1 MGHKGLHERC
11 KAAARGEERAF
22 LPQQKGE
29 VAHVDLLLNPEVWVA
44 FLTLLALEIVLG
56 IDNIVFISILVD
68 KLPEE
73 RQALAR
79 RLGLGMALLMRI
91 LLLLSLSWVIGLTAP
106 LFAVFGQEI
115 SGRDVILILGGLFL
129 LGKATYEIHENLEGE
144 EGHSSAR
151 VNATFASVL
160 VQIILLDMV
169 FSLDSVI
176 TAVGMVD
183 QVSVMIAAVTV
194 AIVVMLISAEAVAG
208 IVNRHPTIKMLAL
221 SFLLLIGLALLLEG
235 FDQHIPKG
243 YIYFA
248 MGFSVLVEFLNI
260 RVRRRREA
268 RSRPVELHQRYARS
282 EEESD
287 PSQS

>member
-1 MGHKGLHERC
+1 VSG
-11 KAAARGEERAF
+11 
-22 LPQQKGE
+22 
-29 VAHVDLLLNPEVWVA
+29 VDLLLNPEVWVA

-79 RLGLGMALLMRI
+79 RLGLGMALIMRI

-106 LFAVFGQEI
+106 LFTILGQEI
-115 SGRDVILILGGLFL
+115 SGRDLILILGGLFL
-129 LGKATYEIHENLEGE
+129 LGKSTYEIHENLEGE

-151 VNATFASVL
+151 VRATFASVL
-160 VQIILLDMV
+160 VQIILLDLV

-194 AIVVMLISAEAVAG
+194 AIMVMLVSAEAVAG
-208 IVNRHPTIKMLAL
+208 LVNRHPTLKMLAL

-235 FDQHIPKG
+235 FEQHIPKG

-248 MGFSVLVEFLNI
+248 MGFSVLVELLNI

-268 RSRPVELHQRYARS
+268 RSAPVELHQRYSRS
-282 EEESD
+282 EEGSD
-287 PSQS
+287 TSQP

>member
-1 MGHKGLHERC
+1 M
-11 KAAARGEERAF
+11 
-22 LPQQKGE
+22 
-29 VAHVDLLLNPEVWVA
+29 DLLLNPEVWVA

-79 RLGLGMALLMRI
+79 RLGLGLALVMRI
-91 LLLLSLSWVIGLTAP
+91 ILLLSLSWVIGLTAP
-106 LFAVFGQEI
+106 LFTILGQEI

-151 VNATFASVL
+151 VKATLASVL
-160 VQIILLDMV
+160 IQIIIIDMV

-194 AIVVMLISAEAVAG
+194 AIVVMLFSAEAVAG
-208 IVNRHPTIKMLAL
+208 IVNRHPTLKMLAL

-248 MGFSVLVEFLNI
+248 MGFSVLVELLNI
-260 RVRRRREA
+260 RARRRRA
-268 RSRPVELHQRYARS
+268 AHTYPVELHRRYARS

-287 PSQS
+287 PSQP

>member
-1 MGHKGLHERC
+1 M
-11 KAAARGEERAF
+11 
-22 LPQQKGE
+22 
-29 VAHVDLLLNPEVWVA
+29 DLLLNPEIWVA

-56 IDNIVFISILVD
+56 IDNVVFISILVD

-79 RLGLGMALLMRI
+79 RLGLGLALVMRV

-106 LFAVFGQEI
+106 LFTVLGQEI
-115 SGRDVILILGGLFL
+115 SGRDLILILGGLFL
-129 LGKATYEIHENLEGE
+129 LGKSTFEIHENLEGE

-151 VNATFASVL
+151 VKATFGSVL
-160 VQIILLDMV
+160 VQIVLLDMV

-183 QVSVMIAAVTV
+183 EVSVMIAAVTI
-194 AIVVMLISAEAVAG
+194 AILVMLVSAEAVSG
-208 IVNRHPTIKMLAL
+208 FVNRHPTVKMLAL
-221 SFLLLIGLALLLEG
+221 SFLLLIGFALLLEG
-235 FDQHIPKG
+235 FDQHVPKG

-248 MGFSVLVEFLNI
+248 MGFSVFVEFLNL

-268 RSRPVELHQRYARS
+268 RSQPVELHQRYS
-282 EEESD
+282 KEQSG
-287 PSQS
+287 PSQT

>member
-1 MGHKGLHERC
+1 VE
-11 KAAARGEERAF
+11 
-22 LPQQKGE
+22 
-29 VAHVDLLLNPEVWVA
+29 LLLNPEVWVA

-79 RLGLGMALLMRI
+79 RLGLGMALVMRI

-106 LFAVFGQEI
+106 LFTVLGQEI

-129 LGKATYEIHENLEGE
+129 LGKSTYEIHENLEGD

-151 VNATFASVL
+151 VKATFASVL
-160 VQIILLDMV
+160 VQIVILDLV

-183 QVSVMIAAVTV
+183 QVAVMIAAVTV
-194 AIVVMLISAEAVAG
+194 AILVMLFSAEAVAG
-208 IVNRHPTIKMLAL
+208 LVNRHPTLKMLAL

-235 FDQHIPKG
+235 FDQHVPKG

-248 MGFSVLVEFLNI
+248 MGFSVFVELLNI
-260 RVRRRREA
+260 RVRRRRQA
-268 RSRPVELHQRYARS
+268 RSAPVELHQRYARS
-282 EEESD
+282 REGPD
-287 PSQS
+287 PSQP

>member
-1 MGHKGLHERC
+1 M
-11 KAAARGEERAF
+11 
-22 LPQQKGE
+22 
-29 VAHVDLLLNPEVWVA
+29 DLLLNPEVWIA

-106 LFAVFGQEI
+106 LFTVLGQAI

-129 LGKATYEIHENLEGE
+129 LGKSTYEIHENLEGE

-194 AIVVMLISAEAVAG
+194 AILVMLFSAEAVSG
-208 IVNRHPTIKMLAL
+208 LVNRHPTLKMLAL
-221 SFLLLIGLALLLEG
+221 SFLLLIGFALLLEG
-235 FDQHIPKG
+235 FDQHVPKG

-260 RVRRRREA
+260 RARRRREA
-268 RSRPVELHQRYARS
+268 RSAPVELHRRYARS
-282 EEESD
+282 EEGSD
-287 PSQS
+287 SSQP